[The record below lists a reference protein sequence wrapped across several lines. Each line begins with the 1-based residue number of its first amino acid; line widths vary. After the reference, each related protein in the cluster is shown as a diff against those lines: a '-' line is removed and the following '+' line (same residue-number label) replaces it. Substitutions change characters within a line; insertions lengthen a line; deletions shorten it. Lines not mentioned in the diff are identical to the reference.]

1 MPKKEKKPRFVI
13 TRRIY
18 PTEWQKHKIDKE
30 MDAANF
36 LYNMGVHYYSATL
49 EVLMADPDF
58 EGLLNCYRKWYKDN
72 PDSEKANPYQ
82 KEISAWMN
90 ELQLNE
96 YDLHHWFV
104 ETANRSFPKCLNVH
118 IVQKLATN
126 LYTAIKKVVFSSGKN
141 ISYRKRGQTCSL
153 EGKIKN
159 NAIIYHEKTDS
170 VGFAGTELALKPVR
184 AKDYYLQEA
193 MSSDG
198 VRYCRIVRRPYKT
211 GYRYFLQIVMS
222 GSAPKKFKVK
232 KGTTGQDPGISN
244 STFYGDNYSS
254 YDTLAKGCEKYEKMV
269 KQASIKYERRRRMAN
284 PQNYNPDGTI
294 KRGVKLKWKW
304 TKGIRRALFKLKNA
318 HRLKAAHVKNYN
330 GHLSNQVVRV
340 TSVLKQEQ
348 MNYPALA
355 KRSKKTTER
364 QEKESV
370 VTNKKGVSKTI
381 HKFKRKRRFGR
392 SVLRRAPGGFD
403 KMLRE
408 KVVRYG
414 GVVIILDPKKT
425 ASSQTNHITG
435 ERTKIDLSERSKVV
449 GNERVQRDLY
459 AGFLNRHT
467 GDDCVLDIDACKKD
481 FCRFLEQQKAVIE
494 KVRRKGDST
503 GNFGLADFA

>member
-1 MPKKEKKPRFVI
+1 M
-13 TRRIY
+13 
-18 PTEWQKHKIDKE
+18 
-30 MDAANF
+30 
-36 LYNMGVHYYSATL
+36 
-49 EVLMADPDF
+49 
-58 EGLLNCYRKWYKDN
+58 
-72 PDSEKANPYQ
+72 
-82 KEISAWMN
+82 
-90 ELQLNE
+90 
-96 YDLHHWFV
+96 
-104 ETANRSFPKCLNVH
+104 
-118 IVQKLATN
+118 
-126 LYTAIKKVVFSSGKN
+126 
-141 ISYRKRGQTCSL
+141 
-153 EGKIKN
+153 
-159 NAIIYHEKTDS
+159 
-170 VGFAGTELALKPVR
+170 
-184 AKDYYLQEA
+184 
-193 MSSDG
+193 
-198 VRYCRIVRRPYKT
+198 
-211 GYRYFLQIVMS
+211 
-222 GSAPKKFKVK
+222 
-232 KGTTGQDPGISN
+232 
-244 STFYGDNYSS
+244 
-254 YDTLAKGCEKYEKMV
+254 
-269 KQASIKYERRRRMAN
+269 
-284 PQNYNPDGTI
+284 
-294 KRGVKLKWKW
+294 
-304 TKGIRRALFKLKNA
+304 
-318 HRLKAAHVKNYN
+318 KNYN
-330 GHLSNQVVRV
+330 GHLSNQVVKV

-355 KRSKKTTER
+355 KRSKKPAER

-467 GDDCVLDIDACKKD
+467 DDNCVLDIDACKKD